1 MKCINKFIKKRI
13 SVVLVIVMLVTF
25 CLGGCGFTE
34 VTLSYSELSDKP
46 AFLTTTVEE
55 EDEFVHALAENYC
68 VSVTDV
74 AIDGIDTQMINGA
87 GLFDLKR
94 GQVLFGSRLYEHFYP
109 ASITK
114 VLTAYIV
121 LKDVEEGK
129 LAMDT
134 PVPIGPNTV
143 INESGVAACAFNQGD
158 AVTVEQALYVMML
171 RSDNGTAIA
180 LAELVSGS
188 VEAFAER
195 MNAEAAAIG
204 ATSSHFVNPNGLTN
218 AEHYS
223 TIYDLY
229 LLLTKAMENT
239 TFAQIFQTKEYE
251 TTVTDKDGVPRT
263 VSCTATNRYAR
274 GLENVP
280 EGVMFLGGKTGT
292 TKAAGNC
299 LIIYT
304 MNEAGDSYICV
315 VLGAQDQDTLYLKMG
330 ELLGQTVV
338 VSRAA
343 VAD

>member
-1 MKCINKFIKKRI
+1 MKCINSLIKKRI
-13 SVVLVIVMLVTF
+13 TIILTF
-25 CLGGCGFTE
+25 GILMALSLGGCGSAA
-34 VTLSYSELSDKP
+34 VTLSYSEMSDKS
-46 AFLTTTVEE
+46 AFFIAAVEE
-55 EDEFVHALAENYC
+55 EGEDVHALAENFC
-68 VSVTDV
+68 VSATDV
-74 AIDGIDTQMINGA
+74 AIDGIDAHMVNGA

-94 GQVLFGSRLYEHFYP
+94 EQVLFGSRLHEQFYP

-129 LAMDT
+129 LALDT
-134 PVPIGPNTV
+134 RVPIGPNTI
-143 INESGVAACAFNQGD
+143 INESGVAPCAFNQGD

-171 RSDNGTAIA
+171 RSDNGTAVA
-180 LAELVSGS
+180 LAEFVSGS

-204 ATSSHFVNPNGLTN
+204 ATNSHFVNPNGLHN
-218 AEHYS
+218 EEHYS

-229 LLLTKAMENT
+229 LILAKAVENT

-251 TTVTDKDGVPRT
+251 TTVTDKGGAPRT

-274 GLENVP
+274 GAAAMP
-280 EGVMFLGGKTGT
+280 EGMLFLGGKTGT

-304 MNEAGDSYICV
+304 LNDAGDPYICA
-315 VLGAQDQDTLYLKMG
+315 VLGAQDQDTIYLKMG
-330 ELLGQTVV
+330 ELLERTVIASGDT
-338 VSRAA
+338 VS
-343 VAD
+343 D

>member
-1 MKCINKFIKKRI
+1 MKCINNLMKKKI
-13 SVVLVIVMLVTF
+13 SIVLVFSMLIVF
-25 CLGGCGFTE
+25 CLGGCGSAK
-34 VTLSYSELSDKP
+34 VTLSYSELSDKT
-46 AFLTTTVEE
+46 AFSIADSEE
-55 EDEFVHALAENYC
+55 EDVVVHALAENYC

-74 AIDGIDTQMINGA
+74 ALDGIDAQMVNGA

-94 GQVLFGSRLYEHFYP
+94 EQILFASNLYERFYP

-129 LAMDT
+129 LALDT
-134 PVPIGPNTV
+134 QVPIGPNTV

-158 AVTVEQALYVMML
+158 TVTVEQALYVMML
-171 RSDNGTAIA
+171 RSDNGTAVA

-195 MNAEAAAIG
+195 MNAEALAIG
-204 ATSSHFVNPNGLTN
+204 ATKSHFVNPNGLTN
-218 AEHYS
+218 EEHYS

-229 LLLTKAMENT
+229 LILAKAMENS
-239 TFAQIFQTKEYE
+239 TFGQIFQTKEYE
-251 TTVTDKDGVPRT
+251 TTVTDSNGVPRT

-274 GLENVP
+274 ELENVP
-280 EGVMFLGGKTGT
+280 KGVLFLGGKTGT

-304 MNEAGDSYICV
+304 MNEAGDPYICV
-315 VLGAQDQDTLYLKMG
+315 ILGAQDQDTIYLKMG
-330 ELLGQTVV
+330 EMLSRTVV
-338 VSRAA
+338 VSGEA
-343 VAD
+343 VSN

>member
-1 MKCINKFIKKRI
+1 MKCINNFIKKRI
-13 SVVLVIVMLVTF
+13 SIVLAFNTLMVC
-25 CLGGCGFTE
+25 CLGGCGSAK
-34 VTLSYSELSDKP
+34 VTLSYEELSDKS
-46 AFLTTTVEE
+46 AFLIADIE
-55 EDEFVHALAENYC
+55 EDEPIHALAENYC
-68 VSVTDV
+68 VSATDV
-74 AIDGIDTQMINGA
+74 AIDGIDAQMVNGA

-94 GQVLFGSRLYEHFYP
+94 EQVLFGSRLHEHFYP

-129 LAMDT
+129 LALDT

-158 AVTVEQALYVMML
+158 TVTVEQALYVMVL
-171 RSDNGTAIA
+171 RSDNGAAVA

-188 VEAFAER
+188 VEDFAER
-195 MNAEAAAIG
+195 MNAEASAIG
-204 ATSSHFVNPNGLTN
+204 ATNSHFVNPNGLNN

-229 LLLTKAMENT
+229 LILAKAMENAA
-239 TFAQIFQTKEYE
+239 FAQIFQTKEYE

-263 VSCTATNRYAR
+263 VSCAATNRYAR
-274 GLENVP
+274 ESASLP
-280 EGVMFLGGKTGT
+280 EGVLFLGGKTGT

-304 MNEAGDSYICV
+304 MNGAGNPYICV
-315 VLGAQDQDTLYLKMG
+315 VLGAQDQDTVYLKMG
-330 ELLGQTVV
+330 ELLNWTVDASEIN
-338 VSRAA
+338 VSN
-343 VAD
+343 